1 MEDRRPGFYAPF
13 TGGEQAGCVHNP
25 GYIKDHF
32 RCLTRRAARGYIMD
46 MSRILIVTGDGGE
59 SYEALY
65 AVHRFEEEG
74 WKAVVAAPSRRRL
87 NLVMHD
93 FKPGWDTYIERRGY
107 GLEAELAFDDVRV
120 DDYAAVLVLGGR
132 APEYLRNNTK
142 LIEIVREF
150 DALGKWVFAICHG
163 VQILAIAGLIRGK
176 RVTCYE
182 HVRVEAEQ
190 AGGIFVDEQTVR
202 DGRIVT
208 AQTWQSH
215 PSFYREIFTQI
226 SQHLSAAPS

>member
-1 MEDRRPGFYAPF
+1 MVFLGASMS
-13 TGGEQAGCVHNP
+13 AGVTLASFR
-25 GYIKDHF
+25 YSIK
-32 RCLTRRAARGYIMD
+32 
-46 MSRILIVTGDGGE
+46 MSNILIITGDGGE

-74 WKAVVAAPSRRRL
+74 WQPVVAAPSRRRL

-107 GLEAELAFDDVRV
+107 GLDAGLKFDDVRV
-120 DDYAAVLVLGGR
+120 DDFAAVLVLGGR
-132 APEYLRNNTK
+132 APEYLRNNAR
-142 LIEIVREF
+142 LLEIVREF
-150 DALGKWVFAICHG
+150 DRQEKWIFAICHG
-163 VQILAIAGLIRGK
+163 VQVLAAAGLARGK

-190 AGGIFVDEQTVR
+190 AGGIFVDEQAVC

-215 PSFYREIFTQI
+215 PAFYRMIFAQ
-226 SQHLSAAPS
+226 LSRNSRAARS

>member
-1 MEDRRPGFYAPF
+1 
-13 TGGEQAGCVHNP
+13 
-25 GYIKDHF
+25 
-32 RCLTRRAARGYIMD
+32 
-46 MSRILIVTGDGGE
+46 MSKVLIITGDGGE

-74 WKAVVAAPSRRRL
+74 WQTVVAAPSRRRL

-107 GLEAELAFDDVRV
+107 GLEAGLKFDDVIV
-120 DDYAAVLVLGGR
+120 DEYAAVLVLGGR
-132 APEYLRNNTK
+132 APEYLRNNAT
-142 LIEIVREF
+142 LLEILREF
-150 DALGKWVFAICHG
+150 DRQSKWIFAICHG
-163 VQILAIAGLIRGK
+163 VQVLAAAGLARGK

-190 AGGIFVDEQTVR
+190 AGATFIDEQAVC

-215 PSFYREIFTQI
+215 PAFYRLIFAQ
-226 SQHLSAAPS
+226 LSGKSRAARS